1 MAEYISFQPNDYFK
15 TLLYS
20 GDASVR
26 SLTYPDTTAMQPD
39 LVWIKDRTG
48 TGGQAFTDSVRGATK
63 EIWCNTTTVQTT
75 VADSLTAFDSDGFSL
90 GADAASWGTNM
101 SGRTYGSWSWKAGT
115 TSGIAGSPS
124 ITPTGY
130 SFNQTSGFSIIAYTG
145 TTTGGETIPHGLGV
159 APNMV
164 IVKKLDGANHWAM
177 YIRTTGI

>member
-1 MAEYISFQPNDYFK
+1 MAAYISFQPNDFFK

-63 EIWCNTTTVQTT
+63 EIRCNTTTVQTT

-90 GADAASWGTNM
+90 GADSSSWGTNM

-115 TSGIAGSPS
+115 TTALSGGT
-124 ITPTGY
+124 ITPTAQ
-130 SFNQTSGFSIIAYTG
+130 SINTTSGISIVQYDGNSTSGATV
-145 TTTGGETIPHGLGV
+145 PHGLGV
-159 APNMV
+159 APKF
-164 IVKKLDGANHWAM
+164 IIIK
-177 YIRTTGI
+177 